1 MMKWKT
7 SHEVGKVS
15 MVRWSKHHLRSK
27 QLVITRPIGGK
38 GSKRHLLTDGRCVPL
53 SIVASG
59 THRHDVSQ
67 LEIVLDEIVIER
79 SEDIKQNLC
88 ADKGYSGEWPY
99 CIWLAQLSPLEKR
112 GLFTDKF

>member
-1 MMKWKT
+1 
-7 SHEVGKVS
+7 